1 MGACARPALLHNTG
15 MRREMANPKEAKRVS
30 LSSRLNLRISLSLS
44 SRAQEREGVVGLVSA
59 AAAPTRARSID
70 HPVVVVV
77 VVFTATAKPRPPGPG
92 RRAATATMHLPRRRL
107 PLPAMHLYSMLN
119 NHSLNQGQTRTTSYL
134 HCSSPSACSAVP
146 NLLLINY
153 ILAIRS
159 FIINFPLWITTAC
172 YRIRRRSTPFYSLH
186 LHA

>member
-1 MGACARPALLHNTG
+1 MVPYSLQLVFYSGGGSPNT
-15 MRREMANPKEAKRVS
+15 
-30 LSSRLNLRISLSLS
+30 
-44 SRAQEREGVVGLVSA
+44 
-59 AAAPTRARSID
+59 RSID
-70 HPVVVVV
+70 RSSIPPSSSSSLQRQSLGRLGL
-77 VVFTATAKPRPPGPG
+77 AAARPRPPCIFH
-92 RRAATATMHLPRRRL
+92 AAACLSL
-107 PLPAMHLYSMLN
+107 LMHLYSMLN